1 MPCVDAQPLNY
12 KKIRQKEVGM
22 DAEYKSTH
30 IDHHVDILRYFLFF
44 DIFQLALILTET
56 KAGGLVWVPPRT
68 DLQISI
74 SVQEV
79 YWGGDPRKQ
88 GEEMGKQNIEEKP
101 IKLMITST
109 VLVSYCCVTNYP
121 QI

>member
-1 MPCVDAQPLNY
+1 
-12 KKIRQKEVGM
+12 M

-30 IDHHVDILRYFLFF
+30 IDHHVNILRYFLFL

-56 KAGGLVWVPPRT
+56 KADGPGGLVWVPPRT
-68 DLQISI
+68 DLEIRI

-88 GEEMGKQNIEEKP
+88 GEEMGKQNIEGKP
-101 IKLMITST
+101 TKLRITST
-109 VLVSYCCVTNYP
+109 VLISYCCVTNYP
-121 QI
+121 KL